1 MNMRFLISGLG
12 SIGRRHLQNLITLG
26 ERDIVFHRSGKST
39 LPDDE
44 LPDFPVES
52 DIDAALER
60 WNPDAVIVSNPTS
73 MHLDVAIPA
82 AIRGCHLLLE
92 KPIANKL
99 DRVDELKNALVS
111 GGGEALVGYQ
121 FRFHPGLIKVFEL
134 LEDEAIG
141 KPIYVYAH
149 WGEFLPDWHPW
160 EDYRESYSAREDLGG
175 GVLLTLSH
183 PFDYLSWFFGSVQ
196 EVSASV
202 KKIEELEISSDSLA
216 DVRLTYK
223 EGVLG
228 HVHLNYIQSPPVHQF
243 SIVGTE
249 GLLGWDNRTGAVQIA
264 RKGEER
270 MEEYLPT
277 SSFERNDMFL
287 GEMEHFI
294 KIIRGEE
301 KPVCTLADGVE
312 SLAIALAAHQS
323 AHERR
328 SIIPKGTIFDG

>member
-12 SIGRRHLQNLITLG
+12 SIGRRHLKNLLSLG

-60 WNPDAVIVSNPTS
+60 WNPDAVVVSNPTS
-73 MHLDVAIPA
+73 MHLNTAIPA
-82 AIRGCHLLLE
+82 ARRGCHLLLE
-92 KPIANKL
+92 KPIASEL
-99 DRVDELKNALVS
+99 DRVDELKDALTR
-111 GGGEALVGYQ
+111 GGGEVLVGYQ
-121 FRFHPGLIKVFEL
+121 FRFHPGLIKVKEL

-141 KPIYVYAH
+141 KPIYVHAH

-160 EDYRESYSAREDLGG
+160 EDYRKSYSAREDLGG
-175 GVLLTLSH
+175 GVVLTLSH

-202 KKIEELEISSDSLA
+202 KKLEELGISSDSLA

-223 EGVLG
+223 DDILG
-228 HVHLNYIQSPPVHQF
+228 HVHLNYIQAPPHHQL

-249 GLLGWDNRTGAVQIA
+249 GLIGWDNRTGAVQLA
-264 RKGEER
+264 RKGGER
-270 MEEYLPT
+270 MEEFLPK

-287 GEMEHFI
+287 SEMEHFI
-294 KIIRGEE
+294 RIIRGEE

-312 SLAIALAAHQS
+312 SLTIALAAHQS
-323 AHERR
+323 ARERR
-328 SIIPKGTIFDG
+328 SITL

>member
-12 SIGRRHLQNLITLG
+12 SIGRRHLQNLLSLG
-26 ERDIVFHRSGKST
+26 EGDIVFHRSGKST

-82 AIRGCHLLLE
+82 ARRGCHLLLE
-92 KPIANKL
+92 KPIASEL
-99 DRVDELKNALVS
+99 DRIDELKDALAS

-121 FRFHPGLIKVFEL
+121 FRFHPGLIKVKEL
-134 LEDEAIG
+134 LEEEAIG
-141 KPIYVYAH
+141 KPIYVHAH
-149 WGEFLPDWHPW
+149 WGEFLPDWHRW
-160 EDYRESYSAREDLGG
+160 EDYRRSYSAREDLGG
-175 GVLLTLSH
+175 GVVLTLSH

-202 KKIEELEISSDSLA
+202 RKVEELGISSDSLA

-223 EGVLG
+223 DGILG
-228 HVHLNYIQSPPVHQF
+228 HVHLNYIQSPPHHQL
-243 SIVGTE
+243 SIIGTE
-249 GLLGWDNRTGAVQIA
+249 GSIGWDNHTEAAQLT
-264 RKGEER
+264 RKGEKR
-270 MEEYLPT
+270 MEEFLPA

-287 GEMEHFI
+287 SEMDHFI
-294 KIIRGEE
+294 RIIRGEE
-301 KPVCTLADGVE
+301 HPVCTLADGVE
-312 SLAIALAAHQS
+312 SLAIALAAYQS
-323 AHERR
+323 SRERR
-328 SIIPKGTIFDG
+328 SIAL